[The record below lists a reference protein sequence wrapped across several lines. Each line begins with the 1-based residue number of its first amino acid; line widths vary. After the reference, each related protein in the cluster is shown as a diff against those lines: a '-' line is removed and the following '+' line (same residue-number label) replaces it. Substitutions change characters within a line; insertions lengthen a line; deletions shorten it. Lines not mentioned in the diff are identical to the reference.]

1 MISATKR
8 GVDELRK
15 QQDDQRHREVRQTL
29 LNWLS
34 ATDYTNQRND
44 ILARRQAGTGEWL
57 LISKEFKDWVEK
69 PKQMLFCWGLPGAGK
84 TIIAAIVIDSL
95 ETRFQTDNNVGIAYL
110 FCDFKLQDQ
119 KPEGLLRS
127 LLRQLVGERSVP
139 DNVIELFNQY
149 KLKREPPLLKDISK
163 VLSSVISSYS
173 RVFIVVDAL
182 DECQTRCRM
191 SFVKEML
198 SLQTET
204 EVNIFATSRAIPDV
218 VKAFEGRASLE
229 IRASKEDVQNYID
242 ENLCQ
247 LPFCVQRSK
256 SLQDEIKAE
265 IGKAADGMYV
275 VSS

>member
-1 MISATKR
+1 
-8 GVDELRK
+8 
-15 QQDDQRHREVRQTL
+15 
-29 LNWLS
+29 
-34 ATDYTNQRND
+34 
-44 ILARRQAGTGEWL
+44 
-57 LISKEFKDWVEK
+57 
-69 PKQMLFCWGLPGAGK
+69 MLFCWGLPGAGK

-95 ETRFQTDNNVGIAYL
+95 ETSFQVDDNVGIAYL
-110 FCDFKLQDQ
+110 FCDFKLLDQ

-139 DNVIELFNQY
+139 DNTTELFNQY

-163 VLSSVISSYS
+163 ALSSVISSYS

-218 VKAFEGRASLE
+218 VKAFEGRE
-229 IRASKEDVQNYID
+229 HH
-242 ENLCQ
+242 
-247 LPFCVQRSK
+247 
-256 SLQDEIKAE
+256 
-265 IGKAADGMYV
+265 
-275 VSS
+275 